1 MATMEELIQTE
12 MAGTVLPTMK
22 GLIDP
27 ARTPTGAQL
36 HPGFT
41 GMQTQAQNIM
51 QGGMGAYQPFMT
63 AGGQAATS
71 AMQATGPGAV
81 SAYMNPYIQQVADT
95 TMTDLN
101 RQFGAQQAQQAQ
113 RQIQSGGFAGSASRG
128 ALMDAELAR
137 AQGDA
142 TAKAMSGLYAGGF
155 DQATQ
160 AAQQAAQTQMG
171 IGDLYGRMGGQAQNY
186 MMGDVNAMFNMGEA
200 QRSIAGQQAQADYR
214 TPFYGIGQYADMLK
228 GSPTYQRF
236 ESPNPIL
243 TGITA
248 GTAAGNMFG

>member
-1 MATMEELIQTE
+1 MPTMEELVQTQ

-36 HPGFT
+36 HPGLT
-41 GMQTQAQNIM
+41 SEQQQAQQM
-51 QGGMGAYQPFMT
+51 LQGGMGAYLPFMT
-63 AGGQAATS
+63 GGAQAAST
-71 AMQATGPGAV
+71 AMQATGPGAAQ
-81 SAYMNPYIQQVADT
+81 AYMNPYLQQVADT

-113 RQIQSGGFAGSASRG
+113 RQIQGGGFAGSATRG
-128 ALMDAELAR
+128 AVADAELAR
-137 AQGDA
+137 AQGDVS
-142 TAKAMSGLYAGGF
+142 AKALSGLYAGGY
-155 DQATQ
+155 DQATR
-160 AAQQAAQTQMG
+160 AAQQAAQTQTG
-171 IGDLYGRMGGQAQNY
+171 IGNLYGNLGQFAQQG
-186 MMGDVNAMFNMGEA
+186 MMGDVNAMFGMGEA
-200 QRSIAGQQAQADYR
+200 QRQIAGQQAEADYR
-214 TPFYGIGQYADMLK
+214 TPFYGIGQYANMLT

-248 GTAAGNMFG
+248 AQSGMFG